1 MGFHRTES
9 VRRNLDVAWSGP
21 STGGVSGLRCSPIPD
36 WELGQR
42 GISLVTQHILS
53 TPTLCLLG
61 LNCLVEPQITQPR
74 LVCGVKVSA
83 LTEMDSASCSIT
95 TVVSERPASQS
106 DHCLGNGSHLLST
119 GVIRLTVHCAI
130 IHLGIGLWSTL
141 AAHGTPAPQLC

>member
-1 MGFHRTES
+1 M
-9 VRRNLDVAWSGP
+9 RRSIAVAWSGP
-21 STGGVSGLRCSPIPD
+21 STGGASELRRSPVAD
-36 WELGQR
+36 WVLGQR
-42 GISLVTQHILS
+42 GVSLATQHILS
-53 TPTLCLLG
+53 TPTLGLLG
-61 LNCLVEPQITQPR
+61 LNCPTEPQITQPH

-119 GVIRLTVHCAI
+119 EVIRLTVHCAI

-141 AAHGTPAPQLC
+141 AAHGTPGPQL